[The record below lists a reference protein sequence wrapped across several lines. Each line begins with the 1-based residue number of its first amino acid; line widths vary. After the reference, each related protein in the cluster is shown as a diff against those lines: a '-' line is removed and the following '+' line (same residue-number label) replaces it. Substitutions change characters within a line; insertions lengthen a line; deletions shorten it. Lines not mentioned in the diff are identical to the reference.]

1 MIINRIYEEL
11 IYMSDHFLHG
21 IDTEQEKQLRVNLVR
36 DVRPGSV
43 KLANFFKSAGMLY
56 IPLTSIF
63 IMAWFPVTIYYLVF
77 INYLL
82 FKSNLKSQK
91 PLPFKKPKSS
101 LVIIER
107 GKKGKHKYADGISFY
122 GNDKKTGEQIWF
134 NDSDVKT
141 HTLVFGTT
149 GAGKTETLISL
160 CVNSLIGSSG
170 FIYVDGKGDNSL
182 FMKIFSIVRRFG
194 REDDLLLI
202 NYMSGSVD
210 PLKKTT
216 EKLSNTLNP
225 FSSGNSDSL
234 AELVI
239 SLLPDGGGDGMW
251 KGRAAIFMMALLR
264 VLVALRDANKILLDV
279 ETIRSY
285 FLLNKLEELLARD
298 DIANEHKAGLRDY
311 VINLPGYKPPTSEQ
325 PNPEQEQ
332 DTLQQHGFITMQYT
346 ESFGLLADTYGKL
359 MKTQL
364 AECDFYDIIVNR
376 RILVVLLP
384 ALEKSSQNLSNL
396 GKIIVASVK
405 GMMASS
411 LGSQVEGDK
420 ADVIDRK
427 PTAGGAPYMTVFD
440 EFGYYATKGCAV
452 MPAQARSLGFAMVFA
467 GQDYQAFKKASPEDA
482 ASIVAN
488 CAVKICMKLED
499 PTETFD
505 IFLKAAGEGSL
516 TTNQGYQLNTGDVFT
531 GYREPGNVSVSK
543 SSRINVRDLKAQ
555 DAGEAHVLFQDTL
568 VRAKMYYSN
577 PTSVKSLRLNAF
589 LKVMPPSFEEV
600 ERYKSGFKNIGKT
613 YEQCI
618 SGPERQKII
627 QKFMSNNGFA
637 AEIKSI
643 LDAIEHLGN
652 VESSTDTAFFALAS
666 YVEHVEYI
674 DTKLERELEASSEET
689 PVPQTKQVMSER
701 KELNFERK
709 KAFDEAQKE
718 EPLINLVSS
727 SVDKLEKDNKNKK
740 GPIDKIRSML
750 TRQRSNLEQADAPQ
764 GSLFKKINVD
774 IPELKHSIETI
785 EHELNH
791 KMASKNI
798 LKDEDALLRNEYSK
812 LVAEQTVSSIQQGL
826 SYPMNRIK
834 DKKDDDNLQKLM
846 DQILIDD

>member
-1 MIINRIYEEL
+1 MMINRIYKNL
-11 IYMSDHFLHG
+11 FMSEQFLHG
-21 IDTEQEKQLRVNLVR
+21 IDTELEKQLRVNLVR
-36 DVRPGSV
+36 DVRPGTV
-43 KLANFFKSAGMLY
+43 KMGLFFKSPNMVVV
-56 IPLTSIF
+56 P
-63 IMAWFPVTIYYLVF
+63 IMSLLVMAIYPVSIYYLLFV
-77 INYLL
+77 NYIL
-82 FKSNLKSQK
+82 FRYNLKSQK

-101 LVIIER
+101 KVII
-107 GKKGKHKYADGISFY
+107 GKKQDGKPEYADGISFY
-122 GNDKKTGEQIWF
+122 GNDKKTGEQLWF

-182 FMKIFSIVRRFG
+182 FVKIFSIVRRFG

-202 NYMSGSVD
+202 NYMSGPVD

-216 EKLSNTLNP
+216 NKLSNTLNP
-225 FSSGNSDSL
+225 FASGNSDSL
-234 AELVI
+234 SELII

-251 KGRAAIFMMALLR
+251 KGRAAIFMMALMR
-264 VLVALRDANKILLDV
+264 VLVSLRDSNKLLLDV
-279 ETIRSY
+279 STIRSF

-298 DIANEHKAGLRDY
+298 DVADEHKAGLRDY
-311 VINLPGYKPPTSEQ
+311 VINLPGYTPPTNEK
-325 PNPEQEQ
+325 PNPVQEY
-332 DTLQQHGFITMQYT
+332 DTLQQHGFITMQFT

-384 ALEKSSQNLSNL
+384 ALEKSSQNLGNL

-411 LGSQVEGDK
+411 LGAEVEGDK

-488 CAVKICMKLED
+488 CAVKICMKMED

-505 IFLKAAGEGSL
+505 IFVKAAGEGSL

-543 SSRINVRDLKAQ
+543 QARIHMRDLRSQ
-555 DAGEAHVLFQDTL
+555 GAGEAHVLFADGL

-577 PTSVKSLRLNAF
+577 PEMVKTLRLNAF
-589 LKVMPPSFEEV
+589 VKVMPPSFDEV
-600 ERYKSGFKNIGKT
+600 EKYKTGFKNIGKT
-613 YEQCI
+613 FDNCI
-618 SGPERQKII
+618 NSPDRQKLI
-627 QKFMSNNGFA
+627 QKYMANNGFK
-637 AEIKSI
+637 AEIQSI
-643 LDAIEHLGN
+643 LDA
-652 VESSTDTAFFALAS
+652 VEYIGKTESGLDTAFFALAS
-666 YVEHVEYI
+666 FVENVEYVDEKI
-674 DTKLERELEASSEET
+674 TKELENSPITRDE
-689 PVPQTKQVMSER
+689 PRTKAVLEER
-701 KELNFERK
+701 KNSSFKQK
-709 KAFDEAQKE
+709 KTFDEEQNH
-718 EPLINLVSS
+718 EPLIKLVSS
-727 SVDKLEKDNKNKK
+727 SVDKIEKSNNKK
-740 GPIDKIRSML
+740 GFLDTIRQF
-750 TRQRSNLEQADAPQ
+750 TNKQRSNLEQLDAPQ
-764 GSLFKKINVD
+764 GTLYKKIDVD
-774 IPELKHSIETI
+774 IPEIKHSIETM

-798 LKDEDALLRNEYSK
+798 LKDEDTLLKDEYSK

-826 SYPMNRIK
+826 SYPINRIR
-834 DKKDDDNLQKLM
+834 DKKDDNDLKMLL
-846 DQILIDD
+846 DQVLS

>member
-1 MIINRIYEEL
+1 MMLSSIHKEL
-11 IYMSDHFLHG
+11 INMSDHFLHG

-36 DVRPGSV
+36 DVRPATV
-43 KLANFFKSAGMLY
+43 KFGNFLKSTGMLY
-56 IPLTSIF
+56 IPLTSLGL
-63 IMAWFPVTIYYLVF
+63 MYLFPITIYYLVF
-77 INYLL
+77 LNYFL
-82 FKSNLKSQK
+82 FKTNLRFLK
-91 PLPFKKPKSS
+91 PLPFKKPKSAKV
-101 LVIIER
+101 VIDIN
-107 GKKGKHKYADGISFY
+107 KKEKKYSDGISFY

-182 FMKIFSIVRRFG
+182 FLKIFSIVRRFG

-202 NYMSGSVD
+202 NYMSGSND

-264 VLVALRDANKILLDV
+264 VLVALRDANKLLLDV

-311 VINLPGYKPPTSEQ
+311 VINLPGYKPPTSDQ

-332 DTLQQHGFITMQYT
+332 DTLQQHGFISMQYT

-427 PTAGGAPYMTVFD
+427 PTAGAAPYMTVFD

-499 PTETFD
+499 PTETYD
-505 IFLKAAGEGSL
+505 IFLKAAGEGML
-516 TTNQGYQLNTGDVFT
+516 TTNSGYQLQTGELMT
-531 GYREPGNVSVSK
+531 GYSEPGNVNVSK

-568 VRAKMYYSN
+568 VRAKMFYSN
-577 PTSVKSLRLNAF
+577 PKSVESLRLNAF

-618 SGPERQKII
+618 AGPERQKII

-643 LDAIEHLGN
+643 LDAIEYLGD
-652 VESSTDTAFFALAS
+652 VENSTDTAFFALAS

-674 DTKLERELEASSEET
+674 DNKLEKELEASDAVTEL
-689 PVPQTKQVMSER
+689 PPTKKVLSER

-709 KAFDEAQKE
+709 KSFDETQNEA
-718 EPLINLVSS
+718 PLISLVSS
-727 SVDKLEKDNKNKK
+727 SVDKIEKNNGKK
-740 GPIDKIRSML
+740 GTLDKIRSIL

-764 GSLFKKINVD
+764 GSLYKKINVD
-774 IPELKHSIETI
+774 IPDLKHSLETI

-798 LKDEDALLRNEYSK
+798 LRDEDTLLRNEYSK

-834 DKKDDDNLQKLM
+834 DKKDEDNLQKLM

>member
-1 MIINRIYEEL
+1 
-11 IYMSDHFLHG
+11 MSDHFLHG
-21 IDTEQEKQLRVNLVR
+21 IDPHQEKELRVNLVR
-36 DVRPGSV
+36 DVRPTSAKIGY
-43 KLANFFKSAGMLY
+43 FFKSSSVIT
-56 IPLTSIF
+56 IPIISLVVMFF
-63 IMAWFPVTIYYLVF
+63 IPVSIYYLLFLNYF
-77 INYLL
+77 II
-82 FKSNLKSQK
+82 KKNLNNKQK
-91 PLPFKKPKSS
+91 LTFRLPKSAR
-101 LVIIER
+101 VIT
-107 GKKGKHKYADGISFY
+107 GYDKNKKEYEYSDGISFY
-122 GNDKKTGEQIWF
+122 GNDMKTGEQMWF

-182 FMKIFSIVRRFG
+182 FLKIFSIVRRFG

-202 NYMSGSVD
+202 NYMSGPVD

-225 FSSGNSDSL
+225 FASGNSDSL
-234 AELVI
+234 SELII

-251 KGRAAIFMMALLR
+251 KGRASIFMMALMR
-264 VLVALRDANKILLDV
+264 VLVALRDSNKLLLDV
-279 ETIRSY
+279 DTIRSF
-285 FLLNKLEELLARD
+285 FLLNKLEELLARE
-298 DIANEHKAGLRDY
+298 DIADAHKAGLKDY
-311 VINLPGYKPPTSEQ
+311 VINLPGYKPPTPDT
-325 PNPEQEQ
+325 PNPEQEY
-332 DTLQQHGFITMQYT
+332 DTLQQHGFITMQFT

-384 ALEKSSQNLSNL
+384 ALEKSAQNLGNL

-499 PTETFD
+499 PTETYD
-505 IFLKAAGEGSL
+505 IFNKTGGKGNI
-516 TTNQGYQLNTGDVFT
+516 TTNQGYELDSGELTS
-531 GYREPGNVSVSK
+531 GYREPGKVSVSE
-543 SSRINVRDLKAQ
+543 RERVNFRDLKSQ
-555 DAGEAHVLFQDTL
+555 GPGQGHVFFADGF

-577 PTSVKSLRLNAF
+577 PTSVSKLRLNAF
-589 LKVMPPSFEEV
+589 IKVMPPSFEEV

-613 YEQCI
+613 FDQCI
-618 SGPERQKII
+618 TKPERQNAIE
-627 QKFMSNNGFA
+627 KFMANNGFK
-637 AEIKSI
+637 AEMESI
-643 LDAIEHLGN
+643 IDAIKHLGKT
-652 VESSTDTAFFALAS
+652 ESGLDTAFFALAS

-674 DTKLERELEASSEET
+674 DEKVEQELENNPIKSAAPMTEVIIE
-689 PVPQTKQVMSER
+689 ER
-701 KELNFERK
+701 KSNAQAFEK
-709 KAFDEAQKE
+709 MKTFEEEQKSDK
-718 EPLINLVSS
+718 EPLLNLITN
-727 SVDKLEKDNKNKK
+727 SVDKIEKANQNNKGFFGKLRAMT
-740 GPIDKIRSML
+740 GL
-750 TRQRSNLEQADAPQ
+750 HRSNLEAADKPQ
-764 GSLFKKINVD
+764 GNLYKKINVD
-774 IPELKHSIETI
+774 IPELKHSIEVI

-798 LKDEDALLRNEYSK
+798 LKNEEVMLQNEYSK
-812 LVAEQTVSSIQQGL
+812 LVAEQTVTSIQQGL
-826 SYPMNRIK
+826 SYPINRIR
-834 DKKDDDNLQKLM
+834 DKKDDDNLKELL

>member
-1 MIINRIYEEL
+1 
-11 IYMSDHFLHG
+11 MSDHFLHG
-21 IDTEQEKQLRVNLVR
+21 IDTQQEKDLRVNLVR
-36 DVRPGSV
+36 DVRPTSV
-43 KLANFFKSAGMLY
+43 KIGYFFRSPTVIT
-56 IPLTSIF
+56 IPIASVLLMFFAPMS
-63 IMAWFPVTIYYLVF
+63 IYYVLL
-77 INYLL
+77 INFLIIR
-82 FKSNLKSQK
+82 KNLKYQA
-91 PLPFKKPKSS
+91 PLPFKKPKSARV
-101 LVIIER
+101 VIGYDKNR
-107 GKKGKHKYADGISFY
+107 KKNEFSDGISFY

-182 FMKIFSIVRRFG
+182 FLKIFSIVRRFG

-202 NYMSGSVD
+202 NYMSGPVD

-225 FSSGNSDSL
+225 FASGNSDSL
-234 AELVI
+234 SELII

-251 KGRAAIFMMALLR
+251 KGRASIFMMALMR
-264 VLVALRDANKILLDV
+264 VLVALRDDNKLLLDV

-285 FLLNKLEELLARD
+285 FLLNRLEELLGND
-298 DIANEHKAGLRDY
+298 EIANEHKAGLRDY
-311 VINLPGYKPPTSEQ
+311 IINLPGYKPPTPEN
-325 PNPEQEQ
+325 PNPEQEY
-332 DTLQQHGFITMQYT
+332 DTLQQHGFITMQFT

-364 AECDFYDIIVNR
+364 AECHFYDIIVNR

-384 ALEKSSQNLSNL
+384 ALEKSAQNLGNL

-411 LGSQVEGDK
+411 LGSSVEGDK

-499 PTETFD
+499 PTETYD
-505 IFLKAAGEGSL
+505 IFFKAAGEGML
-516 TTNQGYQLNTGDVFT
+516 TTNQGYQMQSGELFS
-531 GYREPGNVSVSK
+531 GYSEPGNVGVSK
-543 SSRINVRDLKAQ
+543 QSRINVRDLKAQ
-555 DAGEAHVLFQDTL
+555 GAGEAHVLFADTL

-577 PTSVKSLRLNAF
+577 PSQVHSLRLNAF
-589 LKVMPPSFEEV
+589 VKILPPSFEEV
-600 ERYKSGFKNIGKT
+600 EKFKSGFKNIGKT

-618 SGPERQKII
+618 TNPERQRVI
-627 QKFMSNNGFA
+627 QKYMANNGF
-637 AEIKSI
+637 KSEMGTI
-643 LDAIEHLGN
+643 LDAIKYLGKT
-652 VESSTDTAFFALAS
+652 ESGLDTSFFALAN
-666 YVEHVEYI
+666 YIEHIEYI
-674 DTKLERELEASSEET
+674 DNKIEEELENSPVVSS
-689 PVPQTKQVMSER
+689 VPKTDLMIEER
-701 KELNFERK
+701 KSNPQAFERK
-709 KAFDEAQKE
+709 KNFDEEIADAHANK
-718 EPLINLVSS
+718 EPLINLVAS
-727 SVDKLEKDNKNKK
+727 SVDEIEKTNKNKK
-740 GPIDKIRSML
+740 GFLDKIRAM
-750 TRQRSNLEQADAPQ
+750 TGIQKSNLEQVDRPQ
-764 GSLFKKINVD
+764 GQLYKKIEVD
-774 IPELKHSIETI
+774 LPELQHSIANI

-791 KMASKNI
+791 KMANKKI
-798 LKDEDALLRNEYSK
+798 LKDEDVLLKNEYSK
-812 LVAEQTVSSIQQGL
+812 LVAEQTVGSIQQGL
-826 SYPMNRIK
+826 SYPVNRIR
-834 DKKDDDNLQKLM
+834 DKKDDNNLKELL